1 MSIEL
6 KVPDPGESIQEVQ
19 IGRWLKKEGDA
30 VKEDEFL
37 VELET
42 DKASMEMPA
51 PTQGVLREIFKREGD
66 LVTVGEVIGILDDG
80 AAAEA
85 PAAAPAAK
93 PAAAEVEKPAPT
105 PEPTPAPAPSPR
117 GARPTII
124 SSSSTAAKSAPSTN
138 GESENAKYEH
148 TRPEPK
154 KPAPAPVPAPVKT
167 QEVAPRVESNVA
179 PQAGEKIV
187 PMPLIRRRIAETLK
201 GAQQNAALLTTVNQV
216 DMSNVMALRK
226 KYGEWFLNQWGVKLG
241 FMSFFVKATIDA
253 LKQQPALNAE
263 IRDGDKIVYRDFY
276 HIGVAIG
283 SKKGLVVPV
292 LRNAERMR
300 FAEIELAI
308 ADFAARAN
316 ENRLSAAELS
326 GGTFTISNGGV
337 YGSLLSTPI
346 VNPPQSG
353 VLGMHSIEERPVAR
367 NGEVVIRPMMY
378 LALTYDHC
386 MVDGREAV
394 LFLKRICDAIEEPA
408 RMLLEA

>member
-19 IGRWLKKEGDA
+19 IGRWLKKEGDEVA
-30 VKEDEFL
+30 VDEFL

-51 PTQGVLREIFKREGD
+51 PSNGVLREILKREGD
-66 LVTVGEVIGILDDG
+66 LVTVGEVIGVLDDG
-80 AAAEA
+80 ASGS
-85 PAAAPAAK
+85 AAPAAET
-93 PAAAEVEKPAPT
+93 AKPAPKA
-105 PEPTPAPAPSPR
+105 ETPAPAPPASSGR
-117 GARPTII
+117 GKASRPTII
-124 SSSSTAAKSAPSTN
+124 NSSSSSPKSSPSSN
-138 GESENAKYEH
+138 GESDAPKPARTQPE
-148 TRPEPK
+148 EPK
-154 KPAPAPVPAPVKT
+154 KSAPAPAPVAS
-167 QEVAPRVESNVA
+167 QAVAPRTDSNL
-179 PQAGEKIV
+179 PTQAGEKVV

-216 DMSNVMALRK
+216 DMTNVMALRK

-276 HIGVAIG
+276 HVGVAIG

-353 VLGMHSIEERPVAR
+353 VLGMHTIEERPVAL

-394 LFLKRICDAIEEPA
+394 LFLKRIVDAIEEPA

>member
-19 IGRWLKKEGDA
+19 IGRWLKNEGDA

-51 PTQGVLREIFKREGD
+51 PAQGVLKEIFKREGD

-80 AAAEA
+80 ASAPAEKPAAKSAPAEEKKPEPA
-85 PAAAPAAK
+85 PEPQPAAASS
-93 PAAAEVEKPAPT
+93 
-105 PEPTPAPAPSPR
+105 APSPR
-117 GARPTII
+117 GNRPKII
-124 SSSSTAAKSAPSTN
+124 SSSSSPAKAEPSSN
-138 GESENAKYEH
+138 GESEAAKPKPAP
-148 TRPEPK
+148 PEPK
-154 KPAPAPVPAPVKT
+154 KSAPVPAPAKT
-167 QEVAPRVESNVA
+167 QQVASAADSISA

-353 VLGMHSIEERPVAR
+353 VLGMHSIEQRPVAR

>member
-19 IGRWLKKEGDA
+19 IGRWLKNEGDA

-51 PTQGVLREIFKREGD
+51 PTTGVLREIFKREGD
-66 LVTVGEVIGILDDG
+66 LVTVGEVIGILDEG
-80 AAAEA
+80 GNGA
-85 PAAAPAAK
+85 PAPAAPAAE
-93 PAAAEVEKPAPT
+93 PAPAKAKAEKPAPAPA
-105 PEPTPAPAPSPR
+105 PEPAPSPR

-124 SSSSTAAKSAPSTN
+124 TSSAKSQPSSN
-138 GESENAKYEH
+138 GESDSAKYEH
-148 TRPEPK
+148 THPEPK
-154 KPAPAPVPAPVKT
+154 KPAPAPAPAPAPVKS
-167 QEVAPRVESNVA
+167 QEIAPRTESSLA

>member
-6 KVPDPGESIQEVQ
+6 KVPEAGESIQEVQ
-19 IGRWLKKEGDA
+19 IGRWMKKEGDE
-30 VKEDEFL
+30 VNEDESL

-51 PTQGVLREIFKREGD
+51 PAKGVLREIFKREGD

-80 AAAEA
+80 AAAAA
-85 PAAAPAAK
+85 PAAAPAEK

-105 PEPTPAPAPSPR
+105 PAPAATSGR
-117 GARPTII
+117 GKASRPTII
-124 SSSSTAAKSAPSTN
+124 NSSSTPAKPSASSN
-138 GESENAKYEH
+138 GESEVKHAPAPAKAE
-148 TRPEPK
+148 EPK
-154 KPAPAPVPAPVKT
+154 KAPPAPAKS
-167 QEVAPRVESNVA
+167 QQLAPRAETSLA

-201 GAQQNAALLTTVNQV
+201 SAQHNAALLTTFNQV
-216 DMSNVMALRK
+216 DMTNVMALRK
-226 KYGEWFLNQWGVKLG
+226 KYGQWFLDQWGVKLG
-241 FMSFFVKATIDA
+241 FMSFFIKATIDA

-263 IRDGDKIVYRDFY
+263 IRDGDKIVYRDYY
-276 HIGVAIG
+276 HVGVAIG

-326 GGTFTISNGGV
+326 GGTFTITNGGV
-337 YGSLLSTPI
+337 YGSLMSTPI

-353 VLGMHSIEERPVAR
+353 VLGMHTIEERPVAR
-367 NGEVVIRPMMY
+367 DGQVVIRPMMY

-394 LFLKRICDAIEEPA
+394 MTLKRICDAIEEPA